1 MKLTYTEA
9 KELINQIGRFEI
21 TKYTHYGLTV
31 IKGEYKNSEYAIG
44 TDDEAEYAWEES
56 LDSYIDECI
65 LPEIPKFARF
75 YFNEEKWKSDA
86 RHDGRGHS
94 LSSYDG
100 CETYIGDLVM
110 FRIN

>member
-1 MKLTYTEA
+1 MEFTYTEA
-9 KELINQIGRFEI
+9 KELINQIGRFEV
-21 TKYTHYGLTV
+21 TEYNHYGLTMLESDD
-31 IKGEYKNSEYAIG
+31 GAEYAIG

-75 YFNEEKWKSDA
+75 YFNEEKWKRDA
-86 RHDGRGHS
+86 RIDGRGHS

-100 CETYIGDLVM
+100 RETDIGDLVM
-110 FRIN
+110 FKIN